1 LKTNGA
7 NFSKV
12 DRDDILKKI
21 KKVQSIVGENVP
33 NVYLIHGELSPVEM
47 NALFNHEKVKVHVNF
62 THGEGFG
69 HPILLSTLS
78 GKPTVVSN
86 WSGHLDFLNPKYAE
100 FFEGTVKP
108 IDPGSVNDWLI
119 KESSWFYVSQS
130 LASDKLKKLYNSLSK
145 DILEDYEKLRVEN
158 EQKFSIQAMDV
169 RLHEILNKYVP
180 EFSVER
186 TLVLPKLKKIEA
198 PKLNKIELPTLKKL

>member
-1 LKTNGA
+1 
-7 NFSKV
+7 
-12 DRDDILKKI
+12 
-21 KKVQSIVGENVP
+21 
-33 NVYLIHGELSPVEM
+33 M
-47 NALFNHEKVKVHVNF
+47 
-62 THGEGFG
+62 
-69 HPILLSTLS
+69 
-78 GKPTVVSN
+78 
-86 WSGHLDFLNPKYAE
+86 
-100 FFEGTVKP
+100 
-108 IDPGSVNDWLI
+108 
-119 KESSWFYVSQS
+119 SQS

>member
-1 LKTNGA
+1 LVVKTNGA
-7 NFSKV
+7 NFSKI
-12 DRDDILKKI
+12 DRDDTLKKI
-21 KKVQSIVGENVP
+21 KKIQSLVGDNVP
-33 NVYLIHGELSPVEM
+33 NIYLIHGELSPIEM
-47 NALFNHEKVKVHVNF
+47 NALFNHEKVKAHINF

-100 FFEGTVKP
+100 FFEGTVKL

-119 KESSWFYVSQS
+119 KESCWFYVSPS
-130 LASDKLKKLYNSLSK
+130 LASDKLKMLYNSLSK
-145 DILEDYEKLRVEN
+145 NILEDYEKLRIEN
-158 EQKFSIQAMDV
+158 EQKFSLQAMDV

-180 EFSVER
+180 EFSVE
-186 TLVLPKLKKIEA
+186 TKIVLPKLKKIEL
-198 PKLNKIELPTLKKL
+198 PKLNKVS